1 VSLADIALAT
11 LVMLI
16 WGVNFAVAKTGL
28 EELPPLLMMA
38 VRFSLVAAL
47 LMPFVARRAMDMAK
61 VIALSVTLGFL
72 HFSLFFTGLAG
83 VDAAAAAIVIQA
95 QVPFAMILAAFFHAD
110 RPGWRRLL
118 GMAVAFAGVAIV
130 FGRPEMEDPFVSLLL
145 ILGAAFIWA
154 VANVQIKAMGAVDG
168 FALNGWMAL
177 LAAPQLVAASL
188 VLEDGQMAALLTA
201 GWRGWGAVLYMAL
214 LATMVAYG
222 LWYYLIR
229 KYPMSLAMPFTLL
242 APVIGVVSGVVLLG
256 EALTARIV
264 GGGIATVAGVAVI
277 VLRRPQLVAP
287 EAEAS
292 GGH

>member
-154 VANVQIKAMGAVDG
+154 VAN
-168 FALNGWMAL
+168 LNGWMAL
-177 LAAPQLVAASL
+177 LAAPQLAAASL
-188 VLEDGQMAALLTA
+188 VLEDGQMAALLSA
-201 GWRGWGAVLYMAL
+201 GWRGWGAILYMAL

-256 EALTARIV
+256 EAARIV